1 MRLLSS
7 MPICLVLTLG
17 SAVVGPNA
25 SESKAAEAEG
35 RESAHDPPRLQG
47 GERISAASG
56 EVGSGMFPKLLKLP
70 NDELVALVRGGAPH
84 IGVGGRIDLIRSK
97 DGGRTWS
104 KPHGLP
110 RTSDDDRGP
119 SIGRCSDGTLVCLY
133 RIYDAYDE
141 HGRRKK
147 GRFEQH
153 TMLTLSRDNGSTW
166 TLPKH
171 VTLPPHAY
179 VAPFQ
184 RMVCLDDGPMLMP
197 AYTSRE
203 ALVVRSRDNGQTWG
217 DLSTTGKDFNEC
229 AWLLLP
235 GGRLLTAMRHK
246 QSGLWI
252 SSSDDKGRTWSEP
265 HQITSGRRY
274 PADLVL
280 LPSGKVLVVYGR
292 RHPPYGV
299 ECRLSNDRGAT
310 WSEPLLLA
318 WTATNSDCGYPS
330 AVVLDDGT
338 IVMLWYAIGSVE
350 DPELRWHCEA
360 LRFREEDV
368 VESLGGETP

>member
-1 MRLLSS
+1 MKLLSN
-7 MPICLVLTLG
+7 MPICLILTLG
-17 SAVVGPNA
+17 SVVVGPDA
-25 SESKAAEAEG
+25 GESNAAEADG
-35 RESAHDPPRLQG
+35 RKSADNHPRLQG
-47 GERISAASG
+47 GERIIAASG

-119 SIGRCSDGTLVCLY
+119 SIGRASDGTLVCLY
-133 RIYDAYDE
+133 RIDDAYDE
-141 HGRRKK
+141 HGRYKK
-147 GRFEQH
+147 GSIVQH
-153 TMLTLSRDNGSTW
+153 TRLTLSRDNGGTW

-171 VTLPPHAY
+171 VKPPPHAY

-184 RMVCLDDGPMLMP
+184 RMVCLDDGTMLMP
-197 AYTSRE
+197 AYTSAE

-217 DLSTTGKDFNEC
+217 DLSTIGKDFNEC

-235 GGRLLTAMRHK
+235 GGRLLAAMRHK
-246 QSGLWI
+246 RSGLWI

-265 HQITSGRRY
+265 RPITSGKRY

-280 LPSGKVLVVYGR
+280 LPTGNVLVVYGR
-292 RHPPYGV
+292 RHPPFGV
-299 ECRLSNDRGAT
+299 ECRLSEDRGAT
-310 WSEPLLLA
+310 WSDPLQVA
-318 WTATNSDCGYPS
+318 WTAINTDCGYPS
-330 AVVLDDGT
+330 AVVLDNGT
-338 IVMLWYAIGSVE
+338 IVILWYAIGSVV

-360 LRFREEDV
+360 VRFREEDIV
-368 VESLGGETP
+368 KSLGSETP

>member
-1 MRLLSS
+1 
-7 MPICLVLTLG
+7 MPICLVLTLA
-17 SAVVGPNA
+17 SAVVGLDA
-25 SESKAAEAEG
+25 GESKVAEVVG
-35 RESAHDPPRLQG
+35 QESVDDPPRLQG
-47 GERISAASG
+47 GERIIAASG
-56 EVGSGMFPKLLKLP
+56 EVGSGMFPKLLKLS

-104 KPHGLP
+104 KPHCLP

-119 SIGRCSDGTLVCLY
+119 SIGRASDGTLVCLY

-141 HGRRKK
+141 HGKRKK
-147 GRFEQH
+147 GAFEQH
-153 TMLTLSRDNGSTW
+153 TMLTLSRDNGGTW

-171 VTLPPHAY
+171 VKLPPHAY

-184 RMVCLDDGPMLMP
+184 RMACLDDGTMFMP
-197 AYTSRE
+197 AYTSTE
-203 ALVVRSRDNGQTWG
+203 ALVVRSRDNGRTWG
-217 DLSTTGKDFNEC
+217 DISTIGKDFNEC

-235 GGRLLTAMRHK
+235 DGRLLAAMRHK
-246 QSGLWI
+246 RSGLWF
-252 SSSDDKGRTWSEP
+252 SSSEDRGRTWSEP
-265 HQITSGRRY
+265 EQITSGRRY

-299 ECRLSNDRGAT
+299 ECRLSEDHGAT
-310 WSEPLLLA
+310 WSGPLLLA
-318 WTATNSDCGYPS
+318 WTATNTDCGYPS

-338 IVMLWYAIGSVE
+338 IVMLWYAIGSVA
-350 DPELRWHCEA
+350 DPKLRWHCEA
-360 LRFREEDV
+360 VRFCEEDIV
-368 VESLGGETP
+368 KSLGNESH